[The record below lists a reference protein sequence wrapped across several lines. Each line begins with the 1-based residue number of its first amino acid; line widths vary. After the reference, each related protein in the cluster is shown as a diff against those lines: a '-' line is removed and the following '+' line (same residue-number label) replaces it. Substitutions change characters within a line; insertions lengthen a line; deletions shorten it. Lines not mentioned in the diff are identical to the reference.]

1 MKNNDLY
8 VSNNVYDVV
17 SYNSKDE
24 WLNARTKGIGGSNA
38 SCIVGMNPWKT
49 SEQLYLEKIG
59 ELELE
64 DISDKKA
71 VVIGTNAEKH
81 MRELFSILNEEKF
94 EVEYIENTILYN
106 KKKPYLYFSP
116 DGLLVEKETGL
127 RGIYECKTTT
137 IVNSMSKEK
146 WNEKVPDNYFI
157 QLLHGLMVTNL
168 DFAIIN
174 ALLIFN
180 DGYQQIRNYRFNRAD
195 HIDDIAYLEDK
206 ETLFWLDN
214 VEKRVKP
221 PLVINF

>member
-1 MKNNDLY
+1 MKNSDLY

-24 WLNARTKGIGGSNA
+24 WLNARTKGMGGSDA

-59 ELELE
+59 KLELE
-64 DISDKKA
+64 DISNKKA
-71 VVIGTNAEKH
+71 VVIGTNAEKQ

-94 EVEYIENTILYN
+94 DVEYIENTILYN

-137 IVNSMSKEK
+137 LLNSVSKEK

-174 ALLIFN
+174 ALLIFS

-195 HIDDIAYLEDK
+195 HIEDIAYLKEK
-206 ETLFWLDN
+206 ETSFWLDN
-214 VEKRVKP
+214 VENRVKP
-221 PLVINF
+221 PLIISF

>member
-1 MKNNDLY
+1 MKNSDLY

-24 WLNARTKGIGGSNA
+24 WLNARTKGMGGSDA

-59 ELELE
+59 KLELE
-64 DISDKKA
+64 DISNKKA
-71 VVIGTNAEKH
+71 VVIGTNAEKQ

-94 EVEYIENTILYN
+94 DVEYIENTILYN

-137 IVNSMSKEK
+137 LLNSMSKEK

-174 ALLIFN
+174 ALLIFS

-195 HIDDIAYLEDK
+195 YIEDIAYLEEK
-206 ETLFWLDN
+206 ETSFWLDN
-214 VEKRVKP
+214 IENGVKP
-221 PLVINF
+221 PLIISF

>member
-1 MKNNDLY
+1 MKNSDLY

-24 WLNARTKGIGGSNA
+24 WLNARTKGIGGSDA

-59 ELELE
+59 KLELE
-64 DISDKKA
+64 DISNKKA
-71 VVIGTNAEKH
+71 VVIGTNAEKQ

-94 EVEYIENTILYN
+94 DVEYIENTILYN

-137 IVNSMSKEK
+137 LLNSMSKEK

-174 ALLIFN
+174 ALLIFS

-195 HIDDIAYLEDK
+195 YIEDIAYLEEK
-206 ETLFWLDN
+206 ETSFWLDN
-214 VEKRVKP
+214 IENGVKP
-221 PLVINF
+221 PLIISF